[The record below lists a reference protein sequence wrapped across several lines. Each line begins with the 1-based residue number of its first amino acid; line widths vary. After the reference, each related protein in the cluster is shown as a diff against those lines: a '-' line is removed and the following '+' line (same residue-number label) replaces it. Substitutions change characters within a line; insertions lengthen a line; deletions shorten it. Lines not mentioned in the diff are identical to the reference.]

1 MDQTLATEKTFPEPQ
16 IESIL
21 RGAAA
26 LFRRNG
32 YDATSLRE
40 IGEAVGL
47 SKAGVYHYFSS
58 KEDILEAV
66 AARAITVLFAQLEE
80 ALSVDSSP
88 IQVLR
93 ELVRGRV
100 RTIAE
105 EQDIMAV
112 FWQELP
118 TLSDELQADLR
129 SRLREYRGAVRTVV
143 ENGIRSGD
151 LREDVDP
158 HLVTLGL
165 DGITGWCYLWFRP
178 TGRLSAEDVGEAFW
192 TFLWQGLQPPD

>member
-1 MDQTLATEKTFPEPQ
+1 MATEQTFQEPQ
-16 IESIL
+16 VESIL

-47 SKAGVYHYFSS
+47 SKAGIYHYFSS
-58 KEDILEAV
+58 KEHILEAV
-66 AARAITVLFAQLEE
+66 AERAITVLFAQLEE
-80 ALSVDSSP
+80 ALTADSSP

-100 RTIAE
+100 RTISE

-118 TLSDELQADLR
+118 TLSDELQEDLR
-129 SRLREYRGAVRTVV
+129 SRLRAYRGAIRTVV
-143 ENGIRSGD
+143 ENGIGSGD
-151 LREDVDP
+151 LRKDVDP
-158 HLVTLGL
+158 QLVTLGL

-178 TGRLSAEDVGEAFW
+178 TGRLSADDVGDAFW
-192 TFLWQGLQPPD
+192 TLLWQGLRPPD